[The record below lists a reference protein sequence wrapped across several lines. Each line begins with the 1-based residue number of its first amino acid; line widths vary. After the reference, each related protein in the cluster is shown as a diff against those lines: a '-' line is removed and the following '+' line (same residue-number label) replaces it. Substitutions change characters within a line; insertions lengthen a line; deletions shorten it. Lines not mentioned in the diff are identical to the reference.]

1 MRNTLR
7 VRSDAA
13 SVQIASM
20 PTNASK
26 VRRPA
31 TEVVE
36 IDEVAP
42 PPPFECGA
50 AGMSDPTLR
59 VADDVLAVVVT
70 VNVVP
75 VIEQLPAGML
85 QIAESVGVVVN
96 PLVSKVNVNALPAP
110 PLCDGCEGVT
120 AAAAANVAVAVV
132 FALIANVHTAFV
144 LPAQAP
150 AQFTNVAPEFGTAVI
165 VIEVPEA
172 NEVPLGD
179 CVIVPGP
186 LTLVVSV

>member
-13 SVQIASM
+13 NVQIASIARS
-20 PTNASK
+20 ASK

-31 TEVVE
+31 TE
-36 IDEVAP
+36 IDEIAP
-42 PPPFECGA
+42 LAVPPPFECGA
-50 AGMSDPTLR
+50 AGRSAPTLR
-59 VADDVLAVVVT
+59 VADEVLAVVVT

-96 PLVSKVNVNALPAP
+96 PLVSRVNVNALPAP
-110 PLCDGCEGVT
+110 PVCEGCDGVT
-120 AAAAANVAVAVV
+120 AAAVANVAVAVV
-132 FALIANVHTAFV
+132 FALIENVQAAFV

-150 AQFTNVAPEFGTAVI
+150 AQFTNVAPEFGTAVS

-186 LTLVVSV
+186 LAFVASV

>member
-13 SVQIASM
+13 NVQIASIAKS
-20 PTNASK
+20 ASK

-31 TEVVE
+31 TE
-36 IDEVAP
+36 IDEIAP
-42 PPPFECGA
+42 LAVPPSECGA
-50 AGMSDPTLR
+50 AGMSAPTLR
-59 VADDVLAVVVT
+59 VADEVLAVVVT

-96 PLVSKVNVNALPAP
+96 PLVSRVNVNALPAP
-110 PLCDGCEGVT
+110 PVCDGCDGVT
-120 AAAAANVAVAVV
+120 AAAVANVAVAVV
-132 FALIANVHTAFV
+132 FALIENVQTAFV

-150 AQFTNVAPEFGTAVI
+150 AQFTNVAPEFGTAVS

-172 NEVPLGD
+172 NEVPLGA

-186 LTLVVSV
+186 LAFVASV